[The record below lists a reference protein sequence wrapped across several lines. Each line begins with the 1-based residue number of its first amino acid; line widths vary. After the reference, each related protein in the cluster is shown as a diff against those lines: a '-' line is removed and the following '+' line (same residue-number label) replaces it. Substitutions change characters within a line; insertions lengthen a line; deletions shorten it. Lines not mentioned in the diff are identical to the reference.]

1 MTSPGESWRISKIA
15 NVARRSIESLD
26 LESQEKIL
34 TELEILQAD
43 PFSGNIKRIKGK
55 KDIYRLRSGRF
66 RIYFR
71 IISSSRLIEILVVDQ
86 RGAIKNKDLQR
97 L

>member
-15 NVARRSIESLD
+15 NEARRAIESLD
-26 LESQEKIL
+26 LDTQDRIL
-34 TELEILQAD
+34 TELEGLQAN
-43 PFSGNIKRIKGK
+43 PFLGDVKRIKGK

-71 IISSSRLIEILVVDQ
+71 MTLLSRSIEILLFDQ
-86 RGAIKNKDLQR
+86 RSAIKDNNIQR

>member
-15 NVARRSIESLD
+15 NEARRAIESLD
-26 LESQEKIL
+26 LDTQDRIL
-34 TELEILQAD
+34 TELEGLQAN
-43 PFSGNIKRIKGK
+43 PFLGDVKRIKGK

-71 IISSSRLIEILVVDQ
+71 MTLLSRSIEILLFDQ
-86 RGAIKNKDLQR
+86 RSAIKDKNIQR

>member
-15 NVARRSIESLD
+15 NEARRAIESLD
-26 LESQEKIL
+26 LDTQDRIL
-34 TELEILQAD
+34 TELEGLQAN
-43 PFSGNIKRIKGK
+43 PFLGEVKRIKGK

-71 IISSSRLIEILVVDQ
+71 MTLLSRSIEILLFDQ
-86 RGAIKNKDLQR
+86 RSAIKDKNI
-97 L
+97 

>member
-1 MTSPGESWRISKIA
+1 MTSSEESWRICKIA
-15 NVARRSIESLD
+15 NEARRAIESLD
-26 LESQEKIL
+26 LDAQERIL
-34 TELEILQAD
+34 TELKGLQAN
-43 PFSGNIKRIKGK
+43 PFLGDVKRIKGK

-71 IISSSRLIEILVVDQ
+71 IILATRSIEILLFDK
-86 RGAIKNKDLQR
+86 RGAIKDKDILR

>member
-1 MTSPGESWRISKIA
+1 VTSSGESWRISKIA
-15 NVARRSIESLD
+15 NEARRAIESLD
-26 LESQEKIL
+26 LDTQERIL
-34 TELEILQAD
+34 TELEGLQAN
-43 PFSGNIKRIKGK
+43 PFLGDVKRIKGK

-71 IISSSRLIEILVVDQ
+71 IILLSRSIEILLFDQ
-86 RGAIKNKDLQR
+86 RSAIKDKDIQR

>member
-1 MTSPGESWRISKIA
+1 MTSPGGSWRISKIA

-34 TELEILQAD
+34 TELEVLQAD
-43 PFSGNIKRIKGK
+43 PFSGDVKRIKGK

-71 IISSSRLIEILVVDQ
+71 IIPSSRLIEILLFDQ
-86 RGAIKNKDLQR
+86 RSAIKDKNVQR

>member
-15 NVARRSIESLD
+15 NEARRAIESID
-26 LESQEKIL
+26 LETREKIL
-34 TELEILQAD
+34 IELEGLQAD
-43 PFSGNIKRIKGK
+43 PFRGNVKKIKGK
-55 KDIYRLRSGRF
+55 LDIFRLRSGRF

-71 IISSSRLIEILVVDQ
+71 INAASRSIDILSFDQ
-86 RGAIKNKDLQR
+86 RSAIKNKHLQR